1 MPQVP
6 RERAWMS
13 GSGRGAPSAWPS
25 WARAPA
31 NAAAQSNGTPRSLAS
46 ALTNGCDRAF
56 LIGACALVAGV
67 ALAQLLPSGGRA
79 AAGIG
84 AARYGPGRAGGRPQG
99 RRGGLGSVGGLSA
112 VELAWRSVT
121 AEPKLGALSVVV
133 STQGVDGGGGRIGS
147 VYNQGRKW

>member
-84 AARYGPGRAGGRPQG
+84 AR
-99 RRGGLGSVGGLSA
+99 
-112 VELAWRSVT
+112 VT
-121 AEPKLGALSVVV
+121 AQAEPVVDLRDGEGAWAPSEA
-133 STQGVDGGGGRIGS
+133 
-147 VYNQGRKW
+147 